1 MRPTTCLKGR
11 CVDCQGLLGPESGR
25 LSCDLGADSKQALV
39 SCRLVGTAF
48 PRWELP
54 SPLLLTFLQAEIV
67 NLVHSWSQFSS
78 HLGHGGA
85 SFFPQRSDRHI
96 KSNSASPQH
105 RGTVKKEFA
114 NITHSPPLLQIHSP
128 SSGNWAQRCIR
139 KMFALGCSSPQ
150 DRKKTTGKKSPA
162 TQYPLKEVLSV
173 ALTDRNY
180 AITDFLLLDILLYF
194 QIY

>member
-1 MRPTTCLKGR
+1 MRPTTCLKVR

-25 LSCDLGADSKQALV
+25 LSCDLGADGKQALV
-39 SCRLVGTAF
+39 SCRLVGTSF
-48 PRWELP
+48 PRWERP
-54 SPLLLTFLQAEIV
+54 SPLLLTFLQAEFV

-114 NITHSPPLLQIHSP
+114 NITAF
-128 SSGNWAQRCIR
+128 SS
-139 KMFALGCSSPQ
+139 FASNTQSVFWELGPEVPKKDVCPRLFIPTRQ
-150 DRKKTTGKKSPA
+150 EKNYRKKKA
-162 TQYPLKEVLSV
+162 QQH
-173 ALTDRNY
+173 N
-180 AITDFLLLDILLYF
+180 ILLKKY
-194 QIY
+194 